1 MKDSSM
7 KKSHLLLTKAKK
19 IIPGG
24 GQNARRL
31 ACFTNSYPVFIEKSK
46 GAHIWD
52 VDDNEYVDWLC
63 SYGPIILGHCYDKVD
78 DAVISMI
85 NSGILFNLH
94 SPVQITLSEKLI
106 EHIPS
111 AEMCISLNT
120 GSEAT
125 EAAIRI
131 ARAYTGKDVIIRWG
145 FHGWFDWSVEN
156 KLGVPNGVSNYV
168 KSFQY
173 NDLASL
179 EEVLE
184 KNKGKVAGII
194 MMPFEVIP
202 PKKGFLEGVRKLAD
216 IYKTVLIFDEIR
228 SWPRMGLGGAQS
240 YFNVIPDI
248 TTISKGIAN
257 GYPLS
262 AVVGKAEFM
271 QVAEKTAIS
280 ATYAPGKLG
289 MVAALE
295 TIKQLEDGS
304 VMGHIWEIATK
315 LGDGLRSLIESRNIK
330 ATVFGMPQ
338 LPFLMF
344 GDKELNTLTLN
355 NQSMVATVN
364 LGLSKGGNKE
374 IEKANLLTE
383 LFYSET
389 IKRGIFFHPKHH
401 WFTCYAHTDED
412 INKTLNASE
421 ESLDIAIRSL

>member
-1 MKDSSM
+1 M

-52 VDDNEYVDWLC
+52 VDENEYVDWLC

-78 DAVISMI
+78 NAVISMI

-125 EAAIRI
+125 ATAVRI
-131 ARAYTGKDVIIRWG
+131 ARAYTGKDIIIRWG
-145 FHGWFDWSVEN
+145 FHGYFDWSVEN
-156 KLGVPNGVSNYV
+156 KLGVPHGTSDDV
-168 KSFQY
+168 KNFIY
-173 NDLASL
+173 NDLKSL

-184 KNKGKVAGII
+184 KNKGKTAGII
-194 MMPFEVIP
+194 MMPFEIVP

-216 IYKTVLIFDEIR
+216 LYKVVLIFDEIR
-228 SWPRMGLGGAQS
+228 SWPRLGLGGAQK

-257 GYPLS
+257 GYPIS
-262 AVVGKAEFM
+262 AVVGKREFM
-271 QVAEKTAIS
+271 QIAEKAVIS
-280 ATYAPGKLG
+280 ATFAPGKLG

-295 TIKQLEDGS
+295 TIKQLEDKS
-304 VMGHIWEIATK
+304 VMDHLHYVGQK
-315 LGDGLRSLIESRNIK
+315 LCDGLKDLIENKNVK
-330 ATVFGMPQ
+330 AAVYGMPQ

-344 GDKELNTLTLN
+344 GDKEINTAMLNS
-355 NQSMVATVN
+355 QSMVAAVN
-364 LGLSKGGNKE
+364 VGSSASANKE
-374 IEKANLLTE
+374 VEKAKRMTE

-389 IKRGIFFHPKHH
+389 VKRGIFFHPGHH
-401 WFTCYAHTDED
+401 WFTCYSHTDED
-412 INKTLNASE
+412 IKKTLKASE
-421 ESLDIAIRSL
+421 ESLDIAIKSL